1 MFKIAIPS
9 YKRSDIIAEKTLA
22 TLERGGVLN
31 EDIHIF
37 VVAEE
42 EELYKKA
49 CPHYNIVVGVLGLVA
64 QRNFIHSYF
73 PENTPI
79 LMIDDDIKE
88 MYYAVDDKTKHQITN
103 IPFLLGRMLFRMKM
117 EKVSIC
123 GVYPVDNPKFASANK
138 EVTTD
143 FRFLIGCCYLVRNT
157 PDSIAKDDEGTI
169 EDKIRTI
176 KYFEKE
182 KKTLRFNWLCVKT
195 TFCAKGGLSSATRK
209 QEHANEAK
217 RLVLKYPQYLRL
229 QESKG
234 KFSTDAKFKKQ
245 KKLTATAAI

>member
-9 YKRSDIIAEKTLA
+9 YKRSDIISNKTLA
-22 TLERGGVLN
+22 TLNRGGVLN
-31 EDIHIF
+31 EDIYIF

-49 CPHYNIVVGVLGLVA
+49 CPHYKVVVGVLGLVA

-73 PENTPI
+73 PVGTPI

-88 MYYAVDDKTKHQITN
+88 LYYAIDDKTKQEITN
-103 IPFLLGRMLFRMKM
+103 IPFLLGRMLFRMKI

-123 GVYPVDNPKFASANK
+123 GVYPVDNPKFASANQ
-138 EVTTD
+138 EITTD

-157 PDSIAKDDEGTI
+157 HETVIDKEDEEV
-169 EDKIRTI
+169 EDKARTI

-195 TFCAKGGLSSATRK
+195 TFCAKGGMSHSTRN
-209 QEHANEAK
+209 QTHADEAK

-229 QESKG
+229 KQSKG
-234 KFSTDAKFKKQ
+234 KYGTDAKFKKL
-245 KKLTATAAI
+245 KA